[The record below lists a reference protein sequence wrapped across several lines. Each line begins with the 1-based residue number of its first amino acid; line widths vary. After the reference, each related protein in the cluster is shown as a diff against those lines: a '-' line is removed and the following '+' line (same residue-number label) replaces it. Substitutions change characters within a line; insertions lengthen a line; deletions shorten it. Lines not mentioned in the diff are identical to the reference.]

1 MVRIEGGE
9 FLMGSD
15 QFYAEERPV
24 HEVRVDGFWIDEHAV
39 TVAEFRRFVRQTDY
53 VTLAERPLD
62 PADYPEADPDLLVPG
77 ALVFRRTRG
86 PVDLNDYRNWWHYV
100 PGASWKHPEGPAS
113 DIVGRD
119 RHPVVHVAFE
129 DALAYAA
136 WAGKALPTEA
146 EWEYAARG
154 GLEGKVFTW
163 GDEFAP
169 RNRMMANT
177 WQGEFPWQNLLLD
190 RHEGTSPG
198 QELPAQWLR
207 ALRHGRQ
214 RLGVDHR
221 LLSAVARRGDDARLL
236 RTAEQPQ
243 GLVAGPQLQ
252 RGTARRAH
260 PASRGQGRIAPLRAE
275 LLPALSARG
284 ASATGNRHVHGA
296 SWLSLRAP
304 IRRPPRG

>member
-1 MVRIEGGE
+1 MVWLEGGD

-24 HEVRVDGFWIDEHAV
+24 HEVRVDGFWIDEHQV

-86 PVDLNDYRNWWHYV
+86 PVDLSDYRNWWHYV
-100 PGASWKHPEGPAS
+100 PGASWQHPEGPGS

-154 GLEGKVFTW
+154 GLG
-163 GDEFAP
+163 G
-169 RNRMMANT
+169 
-177 WQGEFPWQNLLLD
+177 QGVHLG
-190 RHEGTSPG
+190 RRV
-198 QELPAQWLR
+198 R
-207 ALRHGRQ
+207 A
-214 RLGVDHR
+214 
-221 LLSAVARRGDDARLL
+221 
-236 RTAEQPQ
+236 TQPHD
-243 GLVAGPQLQ
+243 GEHVAG
-252 RGTARRAH
+252 RVSVAE
-260 PASRGQGRIAPLRAE
+260 PAP
-275 LLPALSARG
+275 
-284 ASATGNRHVHGA
+284 
-296 SWLSLRAP
+296 
-304 IRRPPRG
+304 